1 MTRLFGFLFLALVA
15 GIAALMVLL
24 TPPAR
29 LPAASTTF
37 GPTWATGKGAFH
49 VHSARS
55 DGTGTLDEI
64 AAAAAAAGLHFVILT
79 DHGDGT
85 RSPDPPRY
93 RSGVLCID
101 GVEISTDGGHYAIV
115 GLETAPF
122 PLAGDARDV
131 IEDVTRLGGFGFA
144 AHPGSPKPE
153 LQWRDWQAPVD
164 GIEWLNA
171 DSEWRDEVW
180 GSLGRVLFA
189 YPWRP
194 VETLAALLD
203 RPAAVLQQ
211 WSKATEKR
219 RVPAMAAA
227 DAHARLGFGPAA
239 DPYEDRIVA
248 RVPPYQVSFEAFM
261 NHVVLDAP
269 LTGDATR
276 DAAAI
281 VSGIREGRMFSSI
294 DGHARFSAFEARA
307 WNGAAIVRIG
317 EYLDPM
323 GPVTLEARIAAPSGT
338 TLAVLRNGTVLYETQ
353 SDSLKLDVGNETG
366 AYHFEAYLA
375 AHDRRS
381 DVPWLLTNPIYVGLR
396 EMHRRASMPVQ
407 QPPATDRAPLATVT
421 WRAEASP
428 ESKSALHP
436 GRLSD
441 GTPALEWRFSV
452 ADGERR
458 NQYAALRFPVERGR
472 LAQYDRLQVRALTDS
487 PRRVWVQL
495 RSDDH
500 GLRWGRTFY
509 LDSALRGLD
518 LPFAEFRAMGSGQA
532 GELPLHQIDSVL
544 LVVDT
549 LNSRPGASG
558 AIWIPDLW
566 LAR

>member
-1 MTRLFGFLFLALVA
+1 M
-15 GIAALMVLL
+15 
-24 TPPAR
+24 
-29 LPAASTTF
+29 
-37 GPTWATGKGAFH
+37 
-49 VHSARS
+49 HSARS

-101 GVEISTDGGHYAIV
+101 GVEISTDGGHYAVV

-131 IEDVTRLGGFGFA
+131 VEDVTRLGGFGFA

-189 YPWRP
+189 YPRRP

-211 WSKATEKR
+211 WSTATAKR

-227 DAHARLGFGPAA
+227 DAHARVGFGPAA

-307 WNGAAIVRIG
+307 WNGGAIVRIG

-323 GPVTLEARIAAPSGT
+323 GPVTLEARIAAPPGT

-375 AHDRRS
+375 ARDRRT

-396 EMHRRASMPVQ
+396 EMHRASR
-407 QPPATDRAPLATVT
+407 D
-421 WRAEASP
+421 ASP
-428 ESKSALHP
+428 AAARHRSRAARDGDLASRSQS
-436 GRLSD
+436 RL
-441 GTPALEWRFSV
+441 E
-452 ADGERR
+452 ERTSPR
-458 NQYAALRFPVERGR
+458 PVERWNTGARMAIQRGGR
-472 LAQYDRLQVRALTDS
+472 RAPKPIRRPQVSGRARTACAVRPVASAGNERFATPSLGTAAIGRSRPAVGEDVLSGFGAARVGPAVCGVSIHGFRTRGPTAVAPDRLGPS
-487 PRRVWVQL
+487 
-495 RSDDH
+495 
-500 GLRWGRTFY
+500 GR
-509 LDSALRGLD
+509 
-518 LPFAEFRAMGSGQA
+518 
-532 GELPLHQIDSVL
+532 
-544 LVVDT
+544 
-549 LNSRPGASG
+549 
-558 AIWIPDLW
+558 
-566 LAR
+566 